1 MTINNSRNIY
11 TIYNIENSIRKIS
24 SLIAQVN
31 YVHSSNF
38 TGPVHYNMSSRMKP
52 IPKQSCPDLYVWFL
66 LVNIRLCIYGVAI
79 LFCMLKFTINLLSM
93 TNMLLICLASASLL
107 PLYPLL
113 TRAHEDKCPL

>member
-38 TGPVHYNMSSRMKP
+38 TGPVPYNMSSWMER
-52 IPKQSCPDLYVWFL
+52 IPKQSYPDLYVWLL
-66 LVNIRLCIYGVAI
+66 LVNIRLCMYGVAI
-79 LFCMLKFTINLLSM
+79 LFCMLKFTINLFSI
-93 TNMLLICLASASLL
+93 TNILLICLVSAPLL

-113 TRAHEDKCPL
+113 TQAHEDKCLL